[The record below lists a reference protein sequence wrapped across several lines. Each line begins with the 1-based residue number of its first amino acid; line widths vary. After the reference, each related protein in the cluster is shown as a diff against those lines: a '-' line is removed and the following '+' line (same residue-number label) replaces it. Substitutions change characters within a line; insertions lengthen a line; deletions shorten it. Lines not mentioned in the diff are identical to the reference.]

1 MVESRVATQQGQDI
15 GRLTRVTVV
24 CLQKSMKEKTDALT
38 ITGLLTPESERCK
51 LYLI

>member
-15 GRLTRVTVV
+15 GRLTRLTVV
-24 CLQKSMKEKTDALT
+24 SFSGPTERRGALT
-38 ITGLLTPESERCK
+38 TVGLLTPESKCCK